1 LSFVIYH
8 EYKGKKSWWH
18 TFYYSTPEAE
28 AGRSEFLASLVELSF
43 QEIQGFR
50 EKPVFKNNNNNKKK
64 TQQQQTSKQ
73 KREKM

>member
-1 LSFVIYH
+1 
-8 EYKGKKSWWH
+8 
-18 TFYYSTPEAE
+18 
-28 AGRSEFLASLVELSF
+28 LASLVELSF